1 MLAIVKSMGLHGLE
15 GYIVQVEV
23 DVSNGLPACDIVG
36 LPDTAVREARDR
48 VRTAIRNSG
57 YEFPHSRITVN
68 LAPADL
74 KKEGPVYDLAI
85 AIGIL
90 AATGQVDQTACGRY
104 AFIGELS
111 LEGSV
116 RPVNGTLP
124 LVSAAK
130 DHGLQEIM
138 VPWKNA
144 PEAALVKGVNIYG
157 VAGLAQLVSHLQGE
171 DTIHPH
177 RENIENLLR
186 EGKEGE
192 PDMADVRGQAA
203 AKRALEIA
211 AAGGHNV
218 LMLGSPGS
226 GKTMLARRLP
236 GILPNLTLNEAL
248 EVTKI
253 HSLAGLVPP
262 GKPLVAQRPFRSPHH
277 TVSTAGLVGGGKFP
291 RPGEISL
298 AHNGV
303 LFMDELPEFRRD
315 ALEALRQ
322 PLEDSSVTISRVN
335 SSVSYPARIMLI
347 AAMNP
352 CPCGFLTD
360 EERECSCTPLQ
371 VQRYL
376 GRISGPFLDRLDI
389 HIEVPRPRFSELEST
404 PDGETSQNIRE
415 RVQKAR
421 EIQQRR
427 LLELGLS
434 KPGVNCNAHMTAAMV
449 QETCRPTPEG
459 RTLLEEAFHR
469 LKLTAR
475 SHGKILKVAR
485 TIADLAGS
493 EIIDAVHIAEA
504 IQYRSLERKLWL

>member
-1 MLAIVKSMGLHGLE
+1 MLAIVKSVALHGLE
-15 GYIVQVEV
+15 GHIVQVEV

-48 VRTAIRNSG
+48 VRTAIRNSN

-90 AATGQVDQTACGRY
+90 AATGQVDPATCQRY

-116 RPVNGTLP
+116 RTVNGTLP

-130 DHGLQEIM
+130 DHGIEEIV

-144 PEAALVKGVNIYG
+144 PEAALVQGINIYG
-157 VAGLAQLVSHLQGE
+157 TGSLIQLISHLQGE
-171 DTIHPH
+171 EAITPYQEDV
-177 RENIENLLR
+177 NSLLK
-186 EGKEGE
+186 ESKEGE
-192 PDMADVRGQAA
+192 PDMADVHGQAA

-236 GILPNLTLNEAL
+236 GILPDLTLDEAL

-262 GKPLVAQRPFRSPHH
+262 GKPLVTTRPFRSPHH

-371 VQRYL
+371 IQRYL

-389 HIEVPRPRFSELEST
+389 HIEVPRPRFSELESA
-404 PDGETSQNIRE
+404 PDGETSQNIKE
-415 RVQKAR
+415 RVQQTRK
-421 EIQQRR
+421 IQQER
-427 LLELGLS
+427 LKSCGLAQA
-434 KPGVNCNAHMTAAMV
+434 GVSCNAHMTAPMI
-449 QETCRPTPEG
+449 QQTCYTTRDG
-459 RTLLEEAFHR
+459 RALLEDAFHR

-493 EIIDAVHIAEA
+493 EIIDTLHIAEA
-504 IQYRSLERKLWL
+504 IQYRSLERKLWS

>member
-1 MLAIVKSMGLHGLE
+1 MLAIVKSVALHGLE
-15 GYIVQVEV
+15 GHIIQVEV
-23 DVSNGLPACDIVG
+23 DVSGGLPACDIVG

-57 YEFPHSRITVN
+57 YEFPHTRITVN
-68 LAPADL
+68 LAPADI
-74 KKEGPVYDLAI
+74 KKEGPLYDLAI
-85 AIGIL
+85 AVGIL
-90 AATGQVDQTACGRY
+90 AATGQIEQSACRQY

-116 RPVNGTLP
+116 RAVNGTLP
-124 LVSAAK
+124 LVSALKGHDIK
-130 DHGLQEIM
+130 DII

-144 PEAALVKGVNIYG
+144 PEAALIQGVNIYG
-157 VAGLAQLVSHLQGE
+157 TGSLAQLVSHLQGE
-171 DTIHPH
+171 QLMLPH
-177 RENIENLLR
+177 RQDIDSLLTR
-186 EGKEGE
+186 GEEGI
-192 PDMADVRGQAA
+192 PDMAEVRGQAA
-203 AKRALEIA
+203 AKRAMEVA
-211 AAGGHNV
+211 AAGGHNI

-236 GILPNLTLNEAL
+236 GILPHLSLDEAL

-253 HSLAGLVPP
+253 HSLAGRLPA
-262 GKPLVAQRPFRSPHH
+262 GDPLVAQRPFRSPHH

-315 ALEALRQ
+315 AIEALRQ
-322 PLEDSSVTISRVN
+322 PLEDSFVTISRVN
-335 SSVSYPARIMLI
+335 SSISYPARIMLV

-360 EERECSCTPLQ
+360 EERQCSCTPPQ

-389 HIEVPRPRFSELEST
+389 HIEVPRPRFSELESA
-404 PDGETSQNIRE
+404 PDGESSQKIRE
-415 RVQKAR
+415 RVLLAR
-421 EIQQRR
+421 KYQQER
-427 LLELGLS
+427 LASLGLDKS
-434 KPGVNCNAHMTAAMV
+434 GVSCNAHMTSKMV
-449 QETCRPTPEG
+449 YRFCRPAKEG
-459 RTLLEEAFHR
+459 KRLLEDAFNR

-485 TIADLAGS
+485 TIADLDSS
-493 EIIDAVHIAEA
+493 ETIEAVHVAEA
-504 IQYRSLERKLWL
+504 IQYRTLERKLWL

>member
-1 MLAIVKSMGLHGLE
+1 MLAIVKSVALHGLE
-15 GYIVQVEV
+15 GHIIQVEV

-57 YEFPHSRITVN
+57 YDFPLSRITVN
-68 LAPADL
+68 LAPADI

-85 AIGIL
+85 AVGIL
-90 AATGQVDQTACGRY
+90 AATGQVDPTVCRQY

-116 RPVNGTLP
+116 RSINGTLP
-124 LVSAAK
+124 LVSALK
-130 DHGLQEIM
+130 GHNIDHII

-144 PEAALVKGVNIYG
+144 PEAALIQDVEIYG
-157 VAGLAQLVSHLQGE
+157 AGTLAQLVFHLQGHE
-171 DTIHPH
+171 QMLPH
-177 RENIENLLR
+177 KQDIEGLFR
-186 EGKEGE
+186 QEKEGT
-192 PDMADVRGQAA
+192 PDMADVRGQTA

-226 GKTMLARRLP
+226 GKTMLARRLA
-236 GILPNLTLNEAL
+236 GILPDLSLEEAL

-253 HSLAGLVPP
+253 HSLAGLVPA
-262 GKPLVAQRPFRSPHH
+262 GEPLVARRPFRGPHH
-277 TVSTAGLVGGGKFP
+277 TVSTAGLVGGGRFP

-322 PLEDSSVTISRVN
+322 PLEDSLVTISRVN
-335 SSVSYPARIMLI
+335 SSVSYPARIMLV

-360 EERECSCTPLQ
+360 EERECSCTPPQ

-389 HIEVPRPRFSELEST
+389 HIEVPRPLFSELESP
-404 PDGETSQNIRE
+404 PDGDTSQDIRKK
-415 RVQKAR
+415 VQNAR
-421 EIQQRR
+421 EFMQQR
-427 LLELGLS
+427 LEKLGLNI
-434 KPGVNCNAHMTAAMV
+434 PLNCNAHMTSKMLQQV
-449 QETCRPTPEG
+449 CRPTAEG
-459 RTLLEEAFHR
+459 KNLLQDAFSR

-475 SHGKILKVAR
+475 SHGKVLKVAR

-493 EIIDAVHIAEA
+493 EEIDAVHVAEA
-504 IQYRSLERKLWL
+504 IQYRNLERKLWL

>member
-1 MLAIVKSMGLHGLE
+1 MLAIVKSVALSGLE
-15 GYIVQVEV
+15 GHIVQVEV

-57 YEFPHSRITVN
+57 FEFPNSRITVN

-90 AATGQVDQTACGRY
+90 AATGQVDPTDCQQY

-116 RPVNGTLP
+116 RPVKGTLP
-124 LVSAAK
+124 LVSAAGG
-130 DHGLQEIM
+130 HGIESMI

-144 PEAALVKGVNIYG
+144 PEAALIQAVNIYG
-157 VAGLAQLVSHLQGE
+157 TGNLRQLIAHLQGN
-171 DTIHPH
+171 DV
-177 RENIENLLR
+177 IEPYRTDIDALFKDNGD
-186 EGKEGE
+186 EIPNMSE
-192 PDMADVRGQAA
+192 VHGQGA

-236 GILPNLTLNEAL
+236 GILPNLPLDEAL
-248 EVTKI
+248 EVTKV
-253 HSLAGLVPP
+253 HSLAGIVPT
-262 GKPLVAQRPFRSPHH
+262 GAPLVTVRPFRAPHH
-277 TVSTAGLVGGGKFP
+277 TVSTAGLIGGGQYP
-291 RPGEISL
+291 QPGELSL

-315 ALEALRQ
+315 ALESLRQ
-322 PLEDSSVTISRVN
+322 PLEDSVVTISRVN
-335 SSVSYPARIMLI
+335 YSVNYPARVMLI

-360 EERECSCTPLQ
+360 EERECNCTPLQ
-371 VQRYL
+371 IRRYL
-376 GRISGPFLDRLDI
+376 NRVSGPFLDRLDI
-389 HIEVPRPRFSELEST
+389 HIEVPRPLFSELESE
-404 PDGETSQNIRE
+404 PDGESSPTIRK

-421 EIQQRR
+421 EIQTKR
-427 LLELGLS
+427 LAELNIDPS
-434 KPGVNCNAHMTAAMV
+434 QMSCNAHMGAPV
-449 QETCRPTPEG
+449 INQTCQTTKEG
-459 RTLLEEAFHR
+459 RSLMKEAFER

-475 SHGKILKVAR
+475 SHSKILKVAR
-485 TIADLAGS
+485 TIADLA
-493 EIIDAVHIAEA
+493 ECENIDTLHIAEA
-504 IQYRSLERKLWL
+504 IQYRSLERKLWV